1 MHNPMSGKAR
11 ADFES
16 WILDP
21 ENQELKTE
29 VLKDQWIRMEQ
40 LCLDMPLSS
49 SEKKERLDA
58 IHARIGIKSSRKRN
72 GLYMPWW
79 AVASCVAAF
88 ALLLGVVA
96 VLPSRISEKV
106 RTCLVASSSDKGE
119 FVLPD
124 GTKVWLNSN
133 GKIEYEG
140 DFCKGRVRAVR
151 LEGEAFFDVIKSE
164 TPFVVDLGDVQ
175 VEVLGTRFNARNSS
189 HYKDYQV
196 TLVDGKVKVCGES
209 FSEVVLKPGQQFC
222 CTSERRAPIVR
233 NVKTSN
239 YSSWTEDTV
248 IFDNMTLCEIAT
260 NLEHWYNV
268 KIVFEDGVN
277 KKERLSFKLGSET
290 LRETLSLIEKVA
302 GLECDVVDGRTVY
315 LMNINPKILTK

>member
-1 MHNPMSGKAR
+1 MHNPMSGKAQ

-16 WILDP
+16 WILDS
-21 ENQELKTE
+21 
-29 VLKDQWIRMEQ
+29 KDQEQKMEALRDLWMQ
-40 LCLDMPLSS
+40 LEKSCLDLQLSS

-58 IHARIGIKSSRKRN
+58 IHAKIGVKSSQKRK
-72 GLYMPWW
+72 GLFMPWW
-79 AVASCVAAF
+79 SVASCVAAF
-88 ALLLGVVA
+88 VLLLGIVA
-96 VLPSRISEKV
+96 FLPSRISEKV

-140 DFCKGRVRAVR
+140 DLCKGRVRAVR

-248 IFDNMTLCEIAT
+248 IFDNTCPK
-260 NLEHWYNV
+260 V
-268 KIVFEDGVN
+268 KDTGI
-277 KKERLSFKLGSET
+277 
-290 LRETLSLIEKVA
+290 
-302 GLECDVVDGRTVY
+302 
-315 LMNINPKILTK
+315 